1 MSTPMDTS
9 SLPIKNKSNQ
19 LTSTLTTDYI
29 VGSDLISIEG
39 YRQDGRKPN
48 ELRHFRVS
56 FNVVPDADG
65 SCYMEHGNCKLL
77 ATIYGPYEGESRSN
91 QEQAIITC
99 DFSMTSYCVSE
110 RRLRTFGD
118 MKSQRLQMAIQR
130 VFQQAII
137 TETYPKSQI
146 DIYLK
151 ILQSDGN
158 DYSPC
163 VNATTL
169 AFINAGIP
177 MKDFVCSSTVGYIQN
192 KCIIDLNQQEEQQK
206 SPQLTL
212 TIMPQRDDIVALT
225 CESRV
230 HHDIYNEMLDAA
242 TRANLQLFDLMK
254 QAVIN
259 QLKTVLHV
267 L

>member
-1 MSTPMDTS
+1 MDTS
-9 SLPIKNKSNQ
+9 SPTKKKRNE
-19 LTSTLTTDYI
+19 LTTTLATDYI
-29 VGSDLISIEG
+29 SGFDLISIEG
-39 YRQDGRKPN
+39 YRQDGRKSD

-56 FNVVPDADG
+56 FNIIPDADG
-65 SCYMEHGNCKLL
+65 SCYMEHGNIKLL

-118 MKSQRLQMAIQR
+118 MKSQKLQMAIQR

-169 AFINAGIP
+169 ALINAGE
-177 MKDFVCSSTVGYIQN
+177 K
-192 KCIIDLNQQEEQQK
+192 
-206 SPQLTL
+206 
-212 TIMPQRDDIVALT
+212 
-225 CESRV
+225 
-230 HHDIYNEMLDAA
+230 IY
-242 TRANLQLFDLMK
+242 
-254 QAVIN
+254 
-259 QLKTVLHV
+259 
-267 L
+267 

>member
-1 MSTPMDTS
+1 MSIPMDTS
-9 SLPIKNKSNQ
+9 SPTKKKRNE
-19 LTSTLTTDYI
+19 LTTTLATDYI
-29 VGSDLISIEG
+29 SGFDLISIEG
-39 YRQDGRKPN
+39 YRQDGRKSD

-56 FNVVPDADG
+56 FNIIPDADG
-65 SCYMEHGNCKLL
+65 SCYMEHGNIKLL

-118 MKSQRLQMAIQR
+118 MKSQKLQMAIQR

-169 AFINAGIP
+169 ALINA
-177 MKDFVCSSTVGYIQN
+177 VGYIQN

-242 TRANLQLFDLMK
+242 TRANLQLFNLMK
-254 QAVIN
+254 QAVVN

>member
-1 MSTPMDTS
+1 MDTS
-9 SLPIKNKSNQ
+9 SPTQKKKPNE

-29 VGSDLISIEG
+29 SGFDLISIEG
-39 YRQDGRKPN
+39 YRQDGRKPD

-56 FNVVPDADG
+56 FNVVSDADG

-91 QEQAIITC
+91 QEQAVITC

-118 MKSQRLQMAIQR
+118 MKSQKLQMAIQR
-130 VFQQAII
+130 VFQQAVN

-146 DIYLK
+146 DIHLK

-158 DYSPC
+158 DYCPC

-169 AFINAGIP
+169 AFINAGEDE
-177 MKDFVCSSTVGYIQN
+177 K
-192 KCIIDLNQQEEQQK
+192 
-206 SPQLTL
+206 
-212 TIMPQRDDIVALT
+212 
-225 CESRV
+225 
-230 HHDIYNEMLDAA
+230 
-242 TRANLQLFDLMK
+242 LFFLFER
-254 QAVIN
+254 
-259 QLKTVLHV
+259 
-267 L
+267 

>member
-1 MSTPMDTS
+1 MTS
-9 SLPIKNKSNQ
+9 SME
-19 LTSTLTTDYI
+19 TSSQPTMKRNEVTTASTTDYI
-29 VGSDLISIEG
+29 SGFDLISIEG
-39 YRQDGRKPN
+39 YRQDGRKAD

-91 QEQAIITC
+91 QEQAVITC

-118 MKSQRLQMAIQR
+118 MKSQKLQMAIQR
-130 VFQQAII
+130 VFQQAVH

-146 DIYLK
+146 DIHLK

-158 DYSPC
+158 DYCPC

-169 AFINAGIP
+169 AFINAG
-177 MKDFVCSSTVGYIQN
+177 N
-192 KCIIDLNQQEEQQK
+192 
-206 SPQLTL
+206 
-212 TIMPQRDDIVALT
+212 
-225 CESRV
+225 
-230 HHDIYNEMLDAA
+230 
-242 TRANLQLFDLMK
+242 
-254 QAVIN
+254 
-259 QLKTVLHV
+259 
-267 L
+267 

>member
-1 MSTPMDTS
+1 MDTS
-9 SLPIKNKSNQ
+9 STTKKKRNE
-19 LTSTLTTDYI
+19 LTSNFTDYI
-29 VGSDLISIEG
+29 GGFDLISVEG
-39 YRQDGRKPN
+39 YRQDGRKPD

-56 FNVVPDADG
+56 FNTVPDADG
-65 SCYMEHGNCKLL
+65 SCYLEHGSCKLL

-91 QEQAIITC
+91 QDQAVITC
-99 DFSMTSYCVSE
+99 DFSMTSYCASE

-118 MKSQRLQMAIQR
+118 LKSQKLQMAIQR
-130 VFQQAII
+130 VFQQAVI

-146 DIYLK
+146 DIHLK

-158 DYSPC
+158 DYCPC

-169 AFINAGIP
+169 ALINAGIP

-192 KCIIDLNQQEEQQK
+192 KCICDLNHQEEQQK

-212 TIMPQRDDIVALT
+212 TQMPQRDDIVALT

-230 HHDIYNEMLDAA
+230 HHDIYNEMLDAG
-242 TRANLQLFDLMK
+242 TRANLQLFQLMK
-254 QAVIN
+254 QAVVN
-259 QLKTVLHV
+259 QLKVALHA

>member
-1 MSTPMDTS
+1 MDTS
-9 SLPIKNKSNQ
+9 SPTKKKRSE
-19 LTSTLTTDYI
+19 LTSTTATDY
-29 VGSDLISIEG
+29 VSGFDLISVEG
-39 YRQDGRKPN
+39 YRQDGRKPD

-91 QEQAIITC
+91 QEQAVITC

-118 MKSQRLQMAIQR
+118 MKSQKLQMGIQR
-130 VFQQAII
+130 VFQQAVI

-146 DIYLK
+146 DIHLK

-158 DYSPC
+158 DYCPC

-169 AFINAGIP
+169 AFINAGRTTP
-177 MKDFVCSSTVGYIQN
+177 S
-192 KCIIDLNQQEEQQK
+192 NQTN
-206 SPQLTL
+206 SLPCFF
-212 TIMPQRDDIVALT
+212 R
-225 CESRV
+225 S
-230 HHDIYNEMLDAA
+230 
-242 TRANLQLFDLMK
+242 
-254 QAVIN
+254 
-259 QLKTVLHV
+259 
-267 L
+267 